1 MAFLSG
7 EQKEPEVAAHIL
19 GRVGKQI
26 IGGGWGGGGH
36 YHFKDE
42 IPTRMHLNC
51 LLKSYKI
58 IYACFNKVKL

>member
-26 IGGGWGGGGH
+26 IGGGWGGGGT
-36 YHFKDE
+36 
-42 IPTRMHLNC
+42 II
-51 LLKSYKI
+51 LKMKFQPG
-58 IYACFNKVKL
+58 CT

>member
-19 GRVGKQI
+19 GRVGSRSLEV
-26 IGGGWGGGGH
+26 GGVGGH